1 MFHDDDDDDYDDE
14 KYSASG
20 KKHQNIACNIF
31 YQTPAILM
39 RFDTKFP
46 E

>member
-1 MFHDDDDDDYDDE
+1 MFHNDDDDNDNDE
-14 KYSASG
+14 KYSASE

-39 RFDTKFP
+39 RFYTKFP